1 MAPSSR
7 FVRAAMA
14 VAACLAPQAA
24 GYTLSLTPRTRCSTT
39 LARPNL
45 RTPLVVAAASDVR
58 SADEEACLV
67 LPHEDYPGQAP
78 ETIMGEMSLKEME
91 DDQETYSQIYLLED
105 GSVTL
110 GASDGPPAEKACGLW
125 QCGSEGFQMTLTRTF
140 LS

>member
-1 MAPSSR
+1 MLYTEVDISIATLAERDEFISSAERPRSDAMAPSSR

-78 ETIMGEMSLKEME
+78 ETIMGEMSLKVLFAPHQLAH
-91 DDQETYSQIYLLED
+91 DLRAPLRY
-105 GSVTL
+105 GSL
-110 GASDGPPAEKACGLW
+110 C
-125 QCGSEGFQMTLTRTF
+125 
-140 LS
+140 